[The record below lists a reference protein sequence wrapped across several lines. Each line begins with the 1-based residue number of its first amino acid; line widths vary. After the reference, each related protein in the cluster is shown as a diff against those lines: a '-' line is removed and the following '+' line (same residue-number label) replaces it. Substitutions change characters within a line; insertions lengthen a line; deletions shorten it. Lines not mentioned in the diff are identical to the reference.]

1 MILASL
7 GNLNKIDYPRLSQE
21 LRIEN
26 EMFSCWRLL
35 VVVFLVVIFLKV
47 MNLFKF
53 KKNQQSEPEKPTIVD
68 SDGDNMS
75 VVTLIKDFIAGDV
88 FLKETV
94 QKQFLYVG
102 LLFLLSL
109 VYVNNRF
116 LYEKE
121 LREVEKLRNE
131 VVDLRY
137 RSLTLSK
144 DVKLA
149 GRRAMII
156 EKLDAMGV
164 ELRESAK
171 PIVIIED

>member
-1 MILASL
+1 
-7 GNLNKIDYPRLSQE
+7 
-21 LRIEN
+21 
-26 EMFSCWRLL
+26 
-35 VVVFLVVIFLKV
+35 

-121 LREVEKLRNE
+121 LREVNRMRNE
-131 VVDLRY
+131 LVDLRY
-137 RSLTLSK
+137 RSLTISK
-144 DVKLA
+144 ELKLA
-149 GRRAMII
+149 GRRTMI
-156 EKLDAMGV
+156 LDALNECGSNLKEATEPV
-164 ELRESAK
+164 
-171 PIVIIED
+171 IIIED

>member
-1 MILASL
+1 
-7 GNLNKIDYPRLSQE
+7 
-21 LRIEN
+21 
-26 EMFSCWRLL
+26 
-35 VVVFLVVIFLKV
+35 

-53 KKNQQSEPEKPTIVD
+53 NKNKQSLPERPTIVD
-68 SDGDNMS
+68 LGDEKVS
-75 VVTLIKDFIAGDV
+75 VVTLIKDVIAGDV
-88 FLKETV
+88 FLKEAV

-109 VYVNNRF
+109 IYVNNRF

-121 LREVEKLRNE
+121 LREVERLRNE

-144 DVKLA
+144 DMKLA
-149 GRRAMII
+149 GRRTMII
-156 EKLDAMGV
+156 ETLDAMGV
-164 ELRESAK
+164 DLEESAK

>member
-1 MILASL
+1 
-7 GNLNKIDYPRLSQE
+7 
-21 LRIEN
+21 
-26 EMFSCWRLL
+26 
-35 VVVFLVVIFLKV
+35 

-53 KKNQQSEPEKPTIVD
+53 NKNKQSELKKPTIVD
-68 SDGDNMS
+68 SGEEKIS
-75 VVTLIKDFIAGDV
+75 VVTLIKDIVAGDV

-94 QKQFLYVG
+94 QKQFLFVG

-121 LREVEKLRNE
+121 LREVEKLRKE

-144 DVKLA
+144 NMKLA

-156 EKLDAMGV
+156 ETLDAMGV
-164 ELRESAK
+164 DLEESAK
-171 PIVIIED
+171 PIVIIEE

>member
-1 MILASL
+1 
-7 GNLNKIDYPRLSQE
+7 
-21 LRIEN
+21 
-26 EMFSCWRLL
+26 
-35 VVVFLVVIFLKV
+35 

-53 KKNQQSEPEKPTIVD
+53 KNSQQSGFKKPAIVD
-68 SDGDNMS
+68 LGDDNMS

-109 VYVNNRF
+109 IYVNNRF

-121 LREVEKLRNE
+121 LREVQKLRQE

-164 ELRESAK
+164 DLEESAK

>member
-1 MILASL
+1 
-7 GNLNKIDYPRLSQE
+7 
-21 LRIEN
+21 
-26 EMFSCWRLL
+26 MF
-35 VVVFLVVIFLKV
+35 FLVVSFLKV

-164 ELRESAK
+164 ELGESAK
-171 PIVIIED
+171 PIVIIEE

>member
-1 MILASL
+1 
-7 GNLNKIDYPRLSQE
+7 
-21 LRIEN
+21 
-26 EMFSCWRLL
+26 
-35 VVVFLVVIFLKV
+35 

-53 KKNQQSEPEKPTIVD
+53 NKNKQSEPKKTTIVD
-68 SDGDNMS
+68 SGEEKIS
-75 VVTLIKDFIAGDV
+75 VVTLIKDIVAGDV
-88 FLKETV
+88 FLKEAV
-94 QKQFLYVG
+94 QKQFLFVG

-121 LREVEKLRNE
+121 LREVEKLRKE

-144 DVKLA
+144 NMKLA

-156 EKLDAMGV
+156 ETLDAMGV
-164 ELRESAK
+164 DLEESAK
-171 PIVIIED
+171 PIVVIEE

>member
-1 MILASL
+1 
-7 GNLNKIDYPRLSQE
+7 
-21 LRIEN
+21 
-26 EMFSCWRLL
+26 
-35 VVVFLVVIFLKV
+35 

-53 KKNQQSEPEKPTIVD
+53 KNSQQSGFKKPTIVD
-68 SDGDNMS
+68 LGDDNMS

-109 VYVNNRF
+109 IYVNNRF

-121 LREVEKLRNE
+121 LREVEKLRQE

-164 ELRESAK
+164 DLEESAK
-171 PIVIIED
+171 PTVIIEN

>member
-1 MILASL
+1 
-7 GNLNKIDYPRLSQE
+7 
-21 LRIEN
+21 
-26 EMFSCWRLL
+26 
-35 VVVFLVVIFLKV
+35 

-53 KKNQQSEPEKPTIVD
+53 RKNKQSEPERPTIVD
-68 SDGDNMS
+68 RDEGGVS
-75 VVTLIKDFIAGDV
+75 VITLIKEVIAGDV
-88 FLKETV
+88 FLKEAV

-121 LREVEKLRNE
+121 LREVEKLRKE

-137 RSLTLSK
+137 KSLTLSK
-144 DVKLA
+144 DMKLA
-149 GRRAMII
+149 GRRTIII
-156 EKLDAMGV
+156 ETLDAMGV
-164 ELRESAK
+164 DLVESSK